1 MASAA
6 ALFALAIPLWY
17 AGSMTDTDKPK
28 ANIRR
33 DTHLNEAVKEFHDR
47 ALFALPDSVVD
58 VMRKRADLMVGQSEW
73 SFHQNMSTKAR
84 EIEWNAMARTVVIE
98 QQMGMLSA

>member
-1 MASAA
+1 
-6 ALFALAIPLWY
+6 
-17 AGSMTDTDKPK
+17 MTDTDKPK

-47 ALFALPDSVVD
+47 ALFTLPDSVVD

-73 SFHQNMSTKAR
+73 SFHQNMSPTSRKLSW
-84 EIEWNAMARTVVIE
+84 EKMARTVVIE